1 MYNAKKYQELRPQL
15 ECLQFVHEHKQED
28 IDNVIMAHHIGE
40 QISYL
45 YSQISSDHD
54 RPQLADPREEYKYF
68 EEVKSTKCK
77 LKDKQHY
84 LTPEEIQ
91 HLEDLGLLGNYS

>member
-1 MYNAKKYQELRPQL
+1 MIIG
-15 ECLQFVHEHKQED
+15 CLFANTKLAVY
-28 IDNVIMAHHIGE
+28 M
-40 QISYL
+40 L

-91 HLEDLGLLGNYS
+91 HLEDLGLLGDYS